1 MKIKRD
7 LLLSVVM
14 LTPLVFCP
22 YVVAQELK
30 HDPFKKPD
38 FLQHVSSKKIEVP
51 QKDILVPLQGEL
63 RAIINAGPRS
73 MANIDGIIITMGEEL
88 EGYRLVGVHDREAVL
103 EKNGHRQILTI
114 DE

>member
-7 LLLSVVM
+7 RLLSLVI
-14 LTPLVFCP
+14 LTMLVFGP
-22 YVVAQELK
+22 YVVAQELR

-38 FLQHVSSKKIEVP
+38 FLQQLSSKKVEVP
-51 QKDILVPLQGEL
+51 QEDTIILLEGEL

-73 MANIDGIIITMGEEL
+73 MANIDGNILTMGEEL
-88 EGYRLVGVHDREAVL
+88 EGYRLVGVRDREAVL
-103 EKNGHRQILTI
+103 ERNGYRQILTI